1 MNPQDNNT
9 GLGMP
14 QGANGMGALPPIQSP
29 PAYPAS
35 VPATPQFG
43 AVGGPQA
50 VPPNLPPAP
59 LPQQPQP
66 QVAPPAPA
74 APPVSPAP
82 STPPA
87 SSSQSTDA
95 GPIDDGDTAFD
106 EEWVGKAKAVV
117 SQTHADPYL
126 QSQELSKL
134 KAQYIKLRYNKD
146 IKVSE

>member
-1 MNPQDNNT
+1 MNPQDNNNT

-14 QGANGMGALPPIQSP
+14 QGANSMGALPPIQG
-29 PAYPAS
+29 PATYPA
-35 VPATPQFG
+35 
-43 AVGGPQA
+43 
-50 VPPNLPPAP
+50 PNFNPPAP
-59 LPQQPQP
+59 QFSTGNISQP
-66 QVAPPAPA
+66 APPAPPQTQA
-74 APPVSPAP
+74 APTPAPVTPTNLPVS

-87 SSSQSTDA
+87 NPSQPKDA

-106 EEWVGKAKAVV
+106 EEWVAKAKAVV
-117 SQTHADPYL
+117 AHTHADPYL